1 MTKRKHGFGVPC
13 GRWMRDDPAL
23 RELAYDSLSSL
34 GRRGYVSQ
42 AFIERL
48 RKLHQGEHVA
58 YYGVMVWVLT
68 MLELWHQHHAP

>member
-1 MTKRKHGFGVPC
+1 
-13 GRWMRDDPAL
+13 MRDDPAL